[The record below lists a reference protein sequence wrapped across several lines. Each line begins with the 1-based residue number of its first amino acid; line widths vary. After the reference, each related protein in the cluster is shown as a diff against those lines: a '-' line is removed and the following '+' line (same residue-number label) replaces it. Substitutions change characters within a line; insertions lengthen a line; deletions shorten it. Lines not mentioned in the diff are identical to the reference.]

1 MGKPIACFLLDLEAP
16 CTNVSQPIPSS
27 RLPGPVLPP
36 HHQTS
41 LPEPRSGLPPP
52 SLLTLTQHCLLYSKN
67 TRCNFYFPICFYFQ
81 GSSADFFYVANP
93 ILFLS
98 LFSLSYILPILILLL
113 DLFFWQRSS
122 PRMHPLCFMTVLLC
136 GNLVEFS
143 TPDARDLCFALIP

>member
-36 HHQTS
+36 HHQIS

-67 TRCNFYFPICFYFQ
+67 TRCNFYFPICFNFQ
-81 GSSADFFYVANP
+81 GSSADFFLCCKPHFISVS
-93 ILFLS
+93 ILSILYSAYINSGSRFVFLTKKFPQNASS
-98 LFSLSYILPILILLL
+98 LFDHCITLWKFS
-113 DLFFWQRSS
+113 R
-122 PRMHPLCFMTVLLC
+122 VL
-136 GNLVEFS
+136 GS
-143 TPDARDLCFALIP
+143 